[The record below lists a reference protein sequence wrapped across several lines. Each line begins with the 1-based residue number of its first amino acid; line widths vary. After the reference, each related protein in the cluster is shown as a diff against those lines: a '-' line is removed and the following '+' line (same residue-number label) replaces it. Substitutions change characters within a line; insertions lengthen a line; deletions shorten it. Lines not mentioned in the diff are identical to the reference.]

1 MRTIIL
7 KIGCLLLLLLIIL
20 PFNVSAKDTIQWRV
34 FDWPPGYITEGPYKN
49 QGTFDSIIRYLEGR
63 MPEYHHSR
71 INMTYK
77 RLIAEIKKG
86 TNVCCVAM
94 TPRDYAYM
102 SVTDVIELPHR
113 IFIRKDKLHY
123 IENMRSVS
131 LDELLNNKRLKAGVN
146 SGRYSKTLNAIFDK
160 HEGQENLFDV
170 PNYISTIKMLFTGRV
185 DYMVE
190 YSSIIKYYEKEMNQE
205 NIVTAIVIKEI
216 ENESHIVG
224 TVACP
229 KNEWGKTVIDRVNQV
244 LLKGRTTPEYM
255 EGLLRWYEGSDRET
269 IKAIYKKNFSGT
281 N

>member
-1 MRTIIL
+1 MSSPAPDVFIEEKFFHIHPSCKGGLMRTIIL

-34 FDWPPGYITEGPYKN
+34 TDWPPGHITEGPYKN

-86 TNVCCVAM
+86 INVCYVSA

-170 PNYISTIKMLFTGRV
+170 PNYI
-185 DYMVE
+185 
-190 YSSIIKYYEKEMNQE
+190 
-205 NIVTAIVIKEI
+205 
-216 ENESHIVG
+216 NESHIVG
-224 TVACP
+224 HVCCP

-255 EGLLRWYEGSDRET
+255 EGLLRWYGGSDRET
-269 IKAIYKKNFSGT
+269 IKRIYKKIFSGT